1 MRYNTKQKCAVLECL
16 ERHKNQSL
24 TVDGVCAAL
33 DAEGEKIGRTT
44 VYRRLESLCREGK
57 ISRFAAESGKSV
69 TYRVI
74 GSECG
79 DDCHFHLICT
89 RCGEVCHTHCHELE
103 ALFAHMA
110 AAHGFSV
117 DERKTMLY
125 GLCEKCQKEKA
136 KKAENEEANAK

>member
-1 MRYNTKQKCAVLECL
+1 MGYHTKKKSAVLDCL
-16 ERHKNQSL
+16 ARHRNESL
-24 TVDGVCAAL
+24 TVDGVVAAL
-33 DAEGEKIGRTT
+33 CAEGVKTGRST
-44 VYRRLESLCREGK
+44 VYRHLEELCREGA

-89 RCGEVCHTHCHELE
+89 ACGEVCHTHCRELE

-117 DERKTMLY
+117 DEKKTMLY
-125 GLCEKCQKEKA
+125 GVCEKCR
-136 KKAENEEANAK
+136 KKGEREV

>member
-1 MRYNTKQKCAVLECL
+1 MGYHTKQKSAVLDCL
-16 ERHKNQSL
+16 ARHRNESL
-24 TVDGVCAAL
+24 TVDGVVAAL
-33 DAEGEKIGRTT
+33 CAEGVKTGRST
-44 VYRRLESLCREGK
+44 VYRHLEELCREGA

-79 DDCHFHLICT
+79 
-89 RCGEVCHTHCHELE
+89 EVCHTHCRELE

-117 DERKTMLY
+117 DEKKTMLY
-125 GLCEKCQKEKA
+125 GVCEKCR
-136 KKAENEEANAK
+136 KKREREV

>member
-1 MRYNTKQKCAVLECL
+1 MGYNTKQKSAVLDCL
-16 ERHKNQSL
+16 ARHKSESL

-33 DAEGEKIGRTT
+33 AADGVCAGRST
-44 VYRRLESLCREGK
+44 VYRHLEELCREGA
-57 ISRFAAESGKSV
+57 ISRFAAERGKSA

-89 RCGEVCHTHCHELE
+89 ECGAVSHTHCHELE
-103 ALFAHMA
+103 ALFLHMA

-117 DERKTMLY
+117 DAKKTVLY
-125 GLCEKCQKEKA
+125 GVCQKCRQK
-136 KKAENEEANAK
+136 EEREV